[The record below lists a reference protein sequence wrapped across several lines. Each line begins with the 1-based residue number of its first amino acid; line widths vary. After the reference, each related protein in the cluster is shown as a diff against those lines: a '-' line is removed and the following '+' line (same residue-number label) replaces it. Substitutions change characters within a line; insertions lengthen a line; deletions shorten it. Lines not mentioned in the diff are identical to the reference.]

1 MFRYTSVAVIGLAL
15 ALGRPAIA
23 SVSFTEN
30 FSSNPFAPAG
40 NWSFGFGATDPS
52 TNRFVWN
59 SAAPAAY
66 TGDVPGELDVHL
78 DSSLPTVRFQRP
90 LGVTLTDTNDFTLTA
105 RFIFTVTSAPEGQDM
120 QIAFGLVNSAR
131 TGGDRTGSSTNYTSD
146 NTFDDLEFD
155 YFPNDN
161 PWDPTLTPS
170 VFGSPV
176 PGDDAFG
183 NFAWISY
190 DLGANTNGITSLPQ
204 NVALQATLAYS
215 GATRTFTLTMSQ
227 VNSNG
232 TLTPLNTSLPPLNL
246 LGGQDAYSTYNTNFP
261 FVVDTLAIMAYHDG
275 FTTTDNP
282 SLVADLRFQE
292 LDFST
297 PVNPPPPSYVAIQI
311 VSSNVVL
318 TFPTV
323 STNLYVVQST
333 TDLVSGVWSTIAS
346 NILGAG
352 AVATNTDIGGA
363 TVPRRFYRVG
373 LQQN

>member
-1 MFRYTSVAVIGLAL
+1 
-15 ALGRPAIA
+15 
-23 SVSFTEN
+23 
-30 FSSNPFAPAG
+30 
-40 NWSFGFGATDPS
+40 
-52 TNRFVWN
+52 
-59 SAAPAAY
+59 
-66 TGDVPGELDVHL
+66 
-78 DSSLPTVRFQRP
+78 
-90 LGVTLTDTNDFTLTA
+90 
-105 RFIFTVTSAPEGQDM
+105 
-120 QIAFGLVNSAR
+120 
-131 TGGDRTGSSTNYTSD
+131 
-146 NTFDDLEFD
+146 
-155 YFPNDN
+155 
-161 PWDPTLTPS
+161 
-170 VFGSPV
+170 
-176 PGDDAFG
+176 
-183 NFAWISY
+183 
-190 DLGANTNGITSLPQ
+190 
-204 NVALQATLAYS
+204 
-215 GATRTFTLTMSQ
+215 
-227 VNSNG
+227 
-232 TLTPLNTSLPPLNL
+232 
-246 LGGQDAYSTYNTNFP
+246 
-261 FVVDTLAIMAYHDG
+261 VVDTLAIMAYHDG